1 MDATRRQE
9 RIRLLGAAL
18 PSDLGAAAPALAVSE
33 GDGALSPEAE
43 REALRLHT
51 LLEVAFLAAAADGKL
66 AEAEIHNLAANLQ
79 AWLNAEIEPAFL
91 IEVFD
96 DLAGQLIEQGFAAR
110 LAASAALLDPESR
123 LVAYKL
129 ACVTALVDM
138 EVHDDELGVLG
149 KIADAFEIPEDA
161 AQAIFDELDD
171 TVSSIAHA

>member
-1 MDATRRQE
+1 MPTD
-9 RIRLLGAAL
+9 LGTAAAAL
-18 PSDLGAAAPALAVSE
+18 VVSE
-33 GDGALSPEAE
+33 RDGELTAEAE
-43 REALRLHT
+43 AEALRLHT

-91 IEVFD
+91 VEIFD
-96 DLAGQLIEQGFAAR
+96 DLAGQLIAEGFAAR
-110 LAASAALLDPESR
+110 LAAAAALLDLDSR

-129 ACVTALVDM
+129 ACVTALVDL

-149 KIADAFEIPEDA
+149 KIADAFGIPEDA

-171 TVSSIAHA
+171 TVSSLAGA